1 DEIAVATQ
9 QDPVAYRLKL
19 MQGNAKAERHR
30 QALQAA
36 VDKSGYGKRKLKAG
50 QAWGVAVHESFESVV
65 AYVVV
70 ASMKGKGKDRQPVLQ
85 EVHAGV
91 HCNLCVNPKA
101 VETQVQGAAIM
112 ALATTMPTH
121 RITFK
126 DGVVEQGN
134 FSDVAMPRM
143 PDAPKVMTV
152 SIVPS
157 NDPPK
162 GMGEPGLPA
171 LAPALANAV
180 ARLTGQRQ
188 RELPFK
194 FA

>member
-1 DEIAVATQ
+1 
-9 QDPVAYRLKL
+9 
-19 MQGNAKAERHR
+19 
-30 QALQAA
+30 
-36 VDKSGYGKRKLKAG
+36 
-50 QAWGVAVHESFESVV
+50 
-65 AYVVV
+65 
-70 ASMKGKGKDRQPVLQ
+70 VLQ

-91 HCNLCVNPKA
+91 HCNLCVNPRA

-112 ALATTMPTH
+112 ALGTTMPTH

-126 DGVVEQGN
+126 DGVVEQSN
-134 FSDVAMPRM
+134 FYDVAMPRM

>member
-1 DEIAVATQ
+1 M
-9 QDPVAYRLKL
+9 KL
-19 MQGNAKAERHR
+19 MDGNPKADRHR
-30 QALQAA
+30 AALKAA
-36 VDKSGYGKRKLKAG
+36 VDKSGYGKRKLPAG

-70 ASMKGKGKDRQPVLQ
+70 ARMKGKGKDRQPVLQ

-91 HCNLCVNPKA
+91 HCNLCVNPRA

-112 ALATTMPTH
+112 ALGTTMPTH
-121 RITFK
+121 RVTFK
-126 DGVVEQGN
+126 DGVVEQNN
-134 FSDVAMPRM
+134 FYDMAMPRLT
-143 PDAPKVMTV
+143 DAPPVMTV

-162 GMGEPGLPA
+162 GMGEPGLPP

-188 RELPFK
+188 RELPFR

>member
-1 DEIAVATQ
+1 
-9 QDPVAYRLKL
+9 
-19 MQGNAKAERHR
+19 
-30 QALQAA
+30 
-36 VDKSGYGKRKLKAG
+36 
-50 QAWGVAVHESFESVV
+50 
-65 AYVVV
+65 
-70 ASMKGKGKDRQPVLQ
+70 MKGKGKDRQPVLQ

-91 HCNLCVNPKA
+91 HCNLCVNPRA

-121 RITFK
+121 RITLK
-126 DGVVEQGN
+126 DGVVEQNN
-134 FSDVAMPRM
+134 FYDMAMPRIT
-143 PDAPKVMTV
+143 DAPKVMTV

-162 GMGEPGLPA
+162 GMGEPGLPP

-188 RELPFK
+188 RELPFR